1 MKKESILSE
10 EEQKFLEQIISYA
23 NVNRVSNVCSHY
35 GISEREELQKA
46 FGNIVKETM
55 LDAIEDI
62 KKDFEDISLLDKV
75 IKLFNKRVA
84 ESVREYLISL

>member
-1 MKKESILSE
+1 
-10 EEQKFLEQIISYA
+10 
-23 NVNRVSNVCSHY
+23 
-35 GISEREELQKA
+35 
-46 FGNIVKETM
+46 M